1 MANREVVANP
11 SVQCRASASPQGIV
25 ARLERLPVSAWHIR
39 ARFIIGVATF
49 FDGFDVLAITFVLPV
64 LAVLWKLGPREIG
77 LVLSSGFAGQ
87 FVGTSVAGWLAERFG
102 RLRTTTA
109 TIAIFGVMSLCCAFA
124 WSLESMLVFRFL
136 QGIGLGGEVPVAAA
150 YISEIAHAKNRG
162 RFFTLYELMFPL
174 GLLCTAVLAFWIV
187 PWLGWRAMFY
197 IGAAPA
203 ILVLFLRR
211 LLPESPRWLLSK
223 GRLEDAAA
231 VVTGIERTI
240 TASGRS
246 LPAPIRT
253 GSVVPPRS
261 EEFRSTEIFEG
272 IYLRRTLVVW
282 VLWFSCYTVT
292 YGLITWLPTLYHT
305 VFRLPLDRALGYGL
319 ITQSSGFLGSTVCAF
334 LIDRVGR
341 RRWFTIAFFG
351 GGLSLVALW
360 LLGASRAN
368 TVLVCSSASFF
379 FISTISLTLYLYT
392 SELYPTRIRAFGCS
406 IASAWLRLASAI
418 GPSIVGFLLA
428 TQGLPSVFVLF
439 GSVAILGGIVTAI
452 GATETKGRLLEEISP

>member
-1 MANREVVANP
+1 
-11 SVQCRASASPQGIV
+11 
-25 ARLERLPVSAWHIR
+25 
-39 ARFIIGVATF
+39 
-49 FDGFDVLAITFVLPV
+49 
-64 LAVLWKLGPREIG
+64 
-77 LVLSSGFAGQ
+77 
-87 FVGTSVAGWLAERFG
+87 
-102 RLRTTTA
+102 
-109 TIAIFGVMSLCCAFA
+109 
-124 WSLESMLVFRFL
+124 MLVFRFL

-174 GLLCTAVLAFWIV
+174 GLLGTAVLAFWIV
-187 PWLGWRAMFY
+187 PWVGWRTMFY

-211 LLPESPRWLLSK
+211 LWPESPRWLLSK
-223 GRLEDAAA
+223 GRLEDAEA

-253 GSVVPPRS
+253 ASVVLPQS
-261 EEFRSTEIFEG
+261 EDFRSTEIFAG
-272 IYLRRTLVVW
+272 IYRRRTLVVW

-292 YGLITWLPTLYHT
+292 YGLITWLPTLYRT

-319 ITQSSGFLGSTVCAF
+319 ITQSIGFLGSTVCAF

-341 RRWFTIAFFG
+341 RRWFIIAFFG

-418 GPSIVGFLLA
+418 GPSIVGFLPA
-428 TQGLPSVFVLF
+428 TQGLLSLFVLF